1 MRKIKLAA
9 TLVAVSMLLSCF
21 VIGVPA
27 ANSGLLVG
35 DANSDE
41 IVDSRDLL
49 QLRKYLACLDYDTG
63 KSTIEIGEG
72 ADLDGNGNVD
82 LSDLYLLRQ
91 FLANDEEELVIYD
104 AKGMEN
110 VLKSSVIFK
119 PDSSYAFVCG
129 RRVSM
134 EHAPIIFEG
143 KVLYPVD
150 FITDNQIGTLR
161 NATITEIGGVKYTT
175 SDAFTCM
182 GKQIYV
188 FEESGY
194 ILITEKNWRYS
205 GQDSQAFYSELE
217 RKVNNLYAIGTI
229 LSAKM
234 TGDRPVIF
242 ETDEML
248 AESKSNATLRKQPWL
263 TSWQNVL
270 KKANQS
276 LEVAPSPYLG
286 KSGTQY
292 RRAACNDFINARS
305 LALAYYH
312 TGETKY
318 INRAIEY
325 LMAYAG
331 SDVLPGTDDHLD
343 YSAATTDGKADLGL
357 NIAIPLTTACDVYS
371 LLYPYMNESDKA
383 VFENWVHAEVEM
395 VKKGHDFWIENNYY
409 SGQIGNNHLSSHVMG
424 LMCAAYVLEDDE
436 LLEYAVIDMQNDS
449 SYVVMLE
456 RAILMEG
463 DETCSSDLSD
473 EFVVGEIYDRY
484 RIVSEPSNGFGYA
497 MYHLKFLTYSAF
509 IAYNNG
515 LDLFSYVGSRGE
527 NLLLPYQVY
536 AEYLIEN
543 DGVISEGYYANN
555 SLDEENSYTLYLIA
569 NYVYGDERVA
579 QVIEALDG
587 RGVVPGDNEQFGR
600 SGGYIFGK

>member
-1 MRKIKLAA
+1 
-9 TLVAVSMLLSCF
+9 
-21 VIGVPA
+21 
-27 ANSGLLVG
+27 
-35 DANSDE
+35 
-41 IVDSRDLL
+41 
-49 QLRKYLACLDYDTG
+49 
-63 KSTIEIGEG
+63 
-72 ADLDGNGNVD
+72 
-82 LSDLYLLRQ
+82 
-91 FLANDEEELVIYD
+91 
-104 AKGMEN
+104 
-110 VLKSSVIFK
+110 
-119 PDSSYAFVCG
+119 
-129 RRVSM
+129 
-134 EHAPIIFEG
+134 
-143 KVLYPVD
+143 
-150 FITDNQIGTLR
+150 
-161 NATITEIGGVKYTT
+161 
-175 SDAFTCM
+175 
-182 GKQIYV
+182 
-188 FEESGY
+188 
-194 ILITEKNWRYS
+194 
-205 GQDSQAFYSELE
+205 
-217 RKVNNLYAIGTI
+217 
-229 LSAKM
+229 
-234 TGDRPVIF
+234 
-242 ETDEML
+242 
-248 AESKSNATLRKQPWL
+248 
-263 TSWQNVL
+263 
-270 KKANQS
+270 
-276 LEVAPSPYLG
+276 
-286 KSGTQY
+286 
-292 RRAACNDFINARS
+292 
-305 LALAYYH
+305 
-312 TGETKY
+312 
-318 INRAIEY
+318 
-325 LMAYAG
+325 MAYAG

-383 VFENWVHAEVEM
+383 VFENWVYAEVEM
-395 VKKGHDFWIENNYY
+395 VKKGHDFWIKNNYY

-509 IAYNNG
+509 VAYNNG